1 MKKIAL
7 FGLSAILLVSM
18 AATKPKPKKTTKAAA
33 KTTAKTAT
41 PAPVVTSDKAFDIK
55 WDKTTHN
62 FGEIAEGSEVKT
74 TYVLTNMGKEPV
86 IITTH
91 NVECG
96 CTTPEYSKEPIMPG
110 KSANIVVGF
119 NSNGKSGQ
127 QNKNVTLT
135 FASGDK
141 AVLNFTC
148 FVGAKAKVDPMQ
160 NGSAV
165 KLKSKN

>member
-7 FGLSAILLVSM
+7 FGLATILLVSM
-18 AATKPKPKKTTKAAA
+18 AAIKPKPKPKKTTKTT
-33 KTTAKTAT
+33 KTTPKTA
-41 PAPVVTSDKAFDIK
+41 APFVASDKAFDIK
-55 WDKTTHN
+55 WDKTTHD
-62 FGEIAEGSEVKT
+62 FGTITEGSEVKT
-74 TYVLTNMGKEPV
+74 TYVLTNIGKEPV

-119 NSNGKSGQ
+119 NSNGKNGQ

-135 FASGDK
+135 FSSGDK

-148 FVGAKAKVDPMQ
+148 FVGEKAKVDPMQ
-160 NGSAV
+160 NNGSAV
-165 KLKSKN
+165 KLKTKN